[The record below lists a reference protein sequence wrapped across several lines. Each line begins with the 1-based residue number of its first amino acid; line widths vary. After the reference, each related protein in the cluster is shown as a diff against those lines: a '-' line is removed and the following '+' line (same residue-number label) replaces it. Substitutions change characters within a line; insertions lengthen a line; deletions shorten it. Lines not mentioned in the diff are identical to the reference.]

1 MFTFIFLIFYW
12 LSVTLFCAVY
22 KNTQIIFIKD
32 SLLSFLLDNFYPF
45 IIYLIPT
52 CLRIVTLRYSKTNLK
67 CIYKLSDIIPFF

>member
-32 SLLSFLLDNFYPF
+32 SLLSFLLGNFYPF

-52 CLRIVTLRYSKTNLK
+52 CLRIVALRNSKTNLK
-67 CIYKLSDIIPFF
+67 CIDKLSDIIPFF